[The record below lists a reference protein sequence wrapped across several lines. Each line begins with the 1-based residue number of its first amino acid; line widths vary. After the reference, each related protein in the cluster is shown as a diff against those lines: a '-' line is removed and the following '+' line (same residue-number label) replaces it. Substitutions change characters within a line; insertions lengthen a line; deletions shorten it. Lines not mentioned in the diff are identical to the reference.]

1 MWLADSSAVP
11 IVISRTNAKPR
22 QQLQLQLLATR
33 AVGGEVLSPLDFI
46 FWQEGWQL
54 TKHSTEQLK
63 QLQTMGGTGGRGLG

>member
-11 IVISRTNAKPR
+11 NVISRTSAESR

-33 AVGGEVLSPLDFI
+33 AGEVLSPLDFI

-54 TKHSTEQLK
+54 ARHSTEELK
-63 QLQTMGGTGGRGLG
+63 QLQTLGGTGGWGLG